1 MKPEVVQ
8 AYRAITTAFVGTA
21 QLFADWRNYAAAMLN
36 LARKQPRGS
45 LERERLIKWAQEA
58 KAEANDAPLW
68 SE

>member
-8 AYRAITTAFVGTA
+8 AFHVISTAFVQTA
-21 QLFADWRNYAAAMLN
+21 QLFADWRNYAAALLK

-45 LERERLIKWAQEA
+45 KEREWLIKWAREA
-58 KAEANDAPLW
+58 KAEAQDAPLW